1 MTMHEPVHPP
11 AAVPDDRVHG
21 DSLPGAEPYGD
32 SWLRPTLGPPQPE
45 GLADTPAAASAPTAP
60 SATSAP
66 AAVSS
71 RPWWLVAGLGATLVL
86 AGIAGVTTWGAATGG
101 LWRSADQQQTYAQP
115 IGALTIQGGA
125 SDVQVRGGGAAGT
138 VHVSRHLSWGP
149 GSGGPTPREFW
160 SGSTLAVD
168 ASCTGSFGGCS
179 VDYVITVPD
188 TTDVTVVTGS
198 GDIAVG
204 GSLGGVALKAG
215 SGDIRTTNLAADQ
228 VTAEDG
234 SGDVDLELATAPPTV
249 GVRTGSGDVSV
260 RLPPNTHYAVDSAT
274 GSGDTKVRVTD
285 DPASTSR
292 LRIRSGSGDVTV
304 DDR

>member
-1 MTMHEPVHPP
+1 MTMHEPVDPP
-11 AAVPDDRVHG
+11 APVPDDRVHG
-21 DSLPGAEPYGD
+21 DSLPGAGPYGD
-32 SWLRPTLGPPQPE
+32 SWLRPTLTPRQPE
-45 GLADTPAAASAPTAP
+45 GPADLP
-60 SATSAP
+60 SAP
-66 AAVSS
+66 AAASS

-86 AGIAGVTTWGAATGG
+86 AGIAGVATWGAATGG
-101 LWRSADQQQTYAQP
+101 LWRSADQQQTYARP

-149 GSGGPTPREFW
+149 GSGEPTPRETW
-160 SGSTLAVD
+160 TGSTLEVD
-168 ASCTGSFGGCS
+168 ANCNGSFGGCS
-179 VDYVITVPD
+179 VDYVVTVPD
-188 TTDVTVVTGS
+188 ATDVSVVTGS

-249 GVRTGSGDVSV
+249 GVKTGSGDVSV

-274 GSGDTKVRVTD
+274 GSGDTRVRVTD

-292 LRIRSGSGDVTV
+292 LRIRSGSGDITV

>member
-32 SWLRPTLGPPQPE
+32 VLAAPDAGAPRPEAACRPPRRAAPTLSD
-45 GLADTPAAASAPTAP
+45 AAPAAA
-60 SATSAP
+60 
-66 AAVSS
+66 SS

-115 IGALTIQGGA
+115 HRRADDPGRRRATCRSEA
-125 SDVQVRGGGAAGT
+125 AARPARSTSAGT
-138 VHVSRHLSWGP
+138 CRGVRVRRE
-149 GSGGPTPREFW
+149 PTPRESW

-188 TTDVTVVTGS
+188 ATDVSVVTGS

-234 SGDVDLELATAPPTV
+234 SGDVDLELATAAPHGRGQDGLRGRVGPTAAEHPLCRRLRD
-249 GVRTGSGDVSV
+249 GVR
-260 RLPPNTHYAVDSAT
+260 
-274 GSGDTKVRVTD
+274 
-285 DPASTSR
+285 
-292 LRIRSGSGDVTV
+292 
-304 DDR
+304 